1 MKNRVL
7 LTMLIVFIVLSFVW
21 ITCGTIFVVREIEV
35 EDLTVEA
42 AEPLTNE
49 EINEIVNECGL
60 KGKNVLFNLDK
71 DKIAEEIKA
80 HNPMIKLQSIIAK
93 FPNRVIL
100 KVARRMPIY
109 CDQKNKMY
117 FDAEMC
123 VVSDKPVPGCIDIT
137 GVELEL
143 VHNNFVV
150 GDVVKGKN
158 IQDQQKIE
166 QLKIIAS
173 YFPSLA
179 GFEISYKNEDKDIG
193 AERVRAVLS
202 IKSGVTFEIEIN
214 FKNKENFFY
223 ALQYTDQIYKQEL
236 NQASGDYFTSYK
248 NGIVQTV
255 VGGEIYKDEK

>member
-7 LTMLIVFIVLSFVW
+7 LAMLIVFIVLSFVW
-21 ITCGTIFVVREIEV
+21 ITCGTIFVVREIDV

-42 AEPLTNE
+42 AEPLTDE
-49 EINEIVNECGL
+49 EINEIISECGL
-60 KGKNVLFNLDK
+60 KGKNVLFNLKK
-71 DKIAEEIKA
+71 DKVAEKIKTY
-80 HNPMIKLQSIIAK
+80 NPMIKLKSITAK

-100 KVARRMPIY
+100 KVARRVPIY

-137 GVELEL
+137 GAELEL
-143 VHNNFVV
+143 AHEDFVV

-158 IQDQQKIE
+158 IKDQQKIE
-166 QLKIIAS
+166 QLKVIAS

-179 GFEISYKNEDKDIG
+179 GFEITYKNEDKDIG
-193 AERVRAVLS
+193 AERVRVVLN

-214 FKNKENFFY
+214 FKNGENFLY
-223 ALQYTDQIYKQEL
+223 ALQYTDQIYKHEF
-236 NQASGDYFTSYK
+236 NEANGCYFTSYK
-248 NGIVQTV
+248 DNIVQTI